1 MPLLEVQRLDAF
13 YGDFQAIFGLSLTVG
28 DGESVALVGANGA
41 GKTTFMKCLVGLI
54 TEKRGVIRFAGAEI
68 SREPPERIARLGIA
82 LSPEGRIL
90 FPSLTVEENL
100 RMGALN
106 RRSGG
111 WSLERLYA
119 LFPLLAER
127 RYQMPT
133 TLSGGQQGLVA
144 IGRSL
149 MANPRL
155 LLCDELSLGLAPIAV
170 DQIYACLATV
180 RAEGT
185 SILLVEQDVRR
196 ATLAADR
203 VYCLLE
209 GRVALEGA
217 SRELGDEQLTRA
229 YFGTATS

>member
-1 MPLLEVQRLDAF
+1 MLLLEVRGLDAF
-13 YGDFQAIFGLSLTVG
+13 YGDFQALFGVSLEVEEG
-28 DGESVALVGANGA
+28 QAVALVGANGA
-41 GKTTFMKCLVGLI
+41 GKTTFLRCLVGLVA
-54 TEKRGVIRFAGAEI
+54 EKRGVIRLAGNEI
-68 SREPPERIARLGIA
+68 ANDEPEEIARLGIA
-82 LSPEGRIL
+82 LSPEGRVL

-106 RRSGG
+106 GRSGT
-111 WSLERLYA
+111 WSLERVYD

-127 RYQMPT
+127 RRQMPM

-155 LLCDELSLGLAPIAV
+155 LLCDELSLGLAPVAI
-170 DQIYACLATV
+170 DQIYACLATI

-185 SILLVEQDVRR
+185 AVLLVEQDVRR
-196 ATLAADR
+196 AVQAAER

-209 GRVALEGA
+209 GRVTLAGA
-217 SRELGDEQLTRA
+217 ARDLGDDQLTRA
-229 YFGTATS
+229 YFGS